1 MLSTNRWTMS
11 DQLRKEREIIGK
23 PDDSAFKMSREVEQR
38 VIREFQSP
46 FPEETTD
53 RRENALLS
61 NACWR

>member
-1 MLSTNRWTMS
+1 MS